1 MNIAELGVKID
12 TADAVKAEMDLDK
25 MAKAGERAEQ
35 SAVSLMN
42 EMKAL
47 EKSLS
52 TGAKTTQELSKQREA
67 LAKLTK
73 TGAYG
78 EVEFT
83 KITAQLDR
91 QQAALVKS
99 TLDEQKA
106 LNSLLSA
113 IDPARGALAK
123 LDKQVEQLGKHL
135 DAGRISQ
142 EQYNSSL
149 SKIDKDYAKLE
160 KTTTGFD
167 KLRLGTRQAQENV
180 VQLGNALASGDF
192 GSGARAIAQIGAG
205 AGASAAS
212 LLALAAP
219 IALIAAALGGLGY
232 AYFDAMKQAGAF
244 NRAINGGVNASG
256 QTIRGLRS
264 MAESVGLVT
273 GNLSGANEAVL
284 SLASGAATSSE
295 QMKSLAQA
303 ASALSEITGKGAGE
317 IAQSL
322 ASAGSTATD
331 AAAKISDQYG
341 LLTYEQ
347 YQVIKAL
354 DEQGEHQTALD
365 VLSENLSQ
373 SAMSRLKTYR
383 ESLSDVERDW
393 NSIKAAI
400 SRAYAAVRSEVIPDA
415 AQQAEIAQR
424 ILDTRKKGGFTG
436 ALSNLFSFGS
446 NTNAELRKQVSTY
459 RESNKA
465 EEEAVALK
473 TELENADRALIK
485 TSRELD
491 TQLANVSP
499 EARKAEAYRK
509 LKDQFMALYEAA
521 EKNGKSSPL
530 LNGVSYDGQN
540 FSGGAYDTLANGL
553 NEKSKPRATPRAKA
567 FTEDAGIRALDT
579 ARQQYA
585 VLVQQAATID
595 QQGLGTERIGVHAQA
610 LIKWEQQL
618 ADIKEKKSLTADQ
631 KSLLASQDLIT
642 AQLKRNAAIEQQI
655 TKQKSASDETKLAE
669 KDRIELLKLTG
680 QALAAN
686 AAQSGLVEA
695 AQRLEYERQGNT
707 EALKRLDTLK
717 QIRDVNLKADQKP
730 GTVEGV
736 SKAPAV
742 AGLDAAVGGPR
753 SEIERLDRAAKEIE
767 AWRATELE
775 RQKAYLDL
783 KVINEE
789 TYAERIDNINQQGR
803 EAQTRIEEAKNQ
815 ALLSGAADF
824 FGNLSALSQ
833 SENKKLAAIGKAA
846 AIAQATIQGFVAVQN
861 ALAVQPYP
869 LGLALAVSAG
879 VATAANIAGIMGV
892 GYKVGGYTGDGDPND
907 VAGPVHKREFVFNA
921 PSVAR
926 IGVGRLEA
934 LQSGE
939 LSVDSPAANYA
950 VPAGG
955 STAASASAESRGA
968 SRRSSRNSPSVIQN
982 NYYPTQPDNRTA
994 NQSASALARKQRQ
1007 ASRLK

>member
-1 MNIAELGVKID
+1 MNIAELGVRID
-12 TADAVKAEMDLDK
+12 TADAVKAETDLDK

-52 TGAKTTQELSKQREA
+52 AGARTTQELSRQREA

-83 KITAQLDR
+83 KITAQLDK
-91 QQAALVKS
+91 QQVALVKS

-113 IDPARGALAK
+113 IDPAKGKLAQ
-123 LDKQVEQLGKHL
+123 LDKQVESLGKHL

-142 EQYNSSL
+142 EQYNSAL
-149 SKIDKDYAKLE
+149 GKIDKDYAKLE
-160 KTTTGFD
+160 KTATGFD
-167 KLRLGTRQAQENV
+167 KLRLGSRQAQENI

-219 IALIAAALGGLGY
+219 IALIAAAIGGLGY
-232 AYFDAMKQAGAF
+232 AYVDALKQASAF
-244 NRAINGGVNASG
+244 NRAINGGVNSSG
-256 QTIRGLRS
+256 QTISSLRT

-284 SLASGAATSSE
+284 SLASGAATSGK
-295 QMKSLAQA
+295 QMQNLAQA
-303 ASALSEITGKGAGE
+303 ASALGEITGKGAGE

-331 AAAKISDQYG
+331 TAAKISEQYG

-400 SRAYAAVRSEVIPDA
+400 SQAYAAVRSEVVPDA
-415 AQQAEIAQR
+415 GQQAEIAQR
-424 ILDTRKKGGFTG
+424 ILDTRKNGGFTG

-446 NTNAELRKQVSTY
+446 NTNAALRKQVSTY

-499 EARKAEAYRK
+499 ETRKAEAYKK

-521 EKNGKSSPL
+521 EKTGKSSPL
-530 LNGVSYDGQN
+530 LKGVSYDGQN

-553 NEKSKPRATPRAKA
+553 NEKNKPKAKPRAKA
-567 FTEDAGIRALDT
+567 YTEDAGIKALDT

-585 VLVQQAATID
+585 VLLQQTATID
-595 QQGLGTERIGVHAQA
+595 QQGLGTEKIGVHAQA

-618 ADIKEKKSLTADQ
+618 ADIKEKKTLTADQ

-642 AQLKRNAAIEQQI
+642 EQLKRNAGIEQQI
-655 TKQKSASDETKLAE
+655 AMQKNAAEEIKQAE

-717 QIRDVNLKADQKP
+717 QIRDVNLKAGQKS

-742 AGLDAAVGGPR
+742 AGLDASIGGAG
-753 SEIERLDRAAKEIE
+753 SEITRLNDAAVEIE
-767 AWRATELE
+767 QWRETELE
-775 RQKAYLDL
+775 KQKAFLDL
-783 KVINEE
+783 KAINEE
-789 TYAERIDNINQQGR
+789 TYAARVENINQQGR
-803 EAQTRIEEAKNQ
+803 DAQTRIEQAKNT
-815 ALLSGAADF
+815 AILSSTSDF
-824 FGNLSALSQ
+824 FGNMAVLSQ

-846 AIAQATIQGFVAVQN
+846 AIAQATVDGF
-861 ALAVQPYP
+861 LAVQK
-869 LGLALAVSAG
+869 ALATFPPPFNFIAAAAVG
-879 VATAANIAGIMGV
+879 VATAANVANIAGV
-892 GYKVGGYTGDGDPND
+892 GFKVGGYTGDGDPND

-921 PSVAR
+921 ASVAR
-926 IGVGRLEA
+926 IGVSRLEA

-939 LSVDSPAANYA
+939 LSADSPAANYA
-950 VPAGG
+950 VAAGG
-955 STAASASAESRGA
+955 STPASASAESRGA

-982 NYYPTQPDNRTA
+982 INVSGLPDNRTA
-994 NQSASALARKQRQ
+994 NQIAAASSRKQRQ